1 MATINGAKALKIN
14 AGKLSEGALADI
26 TIVDTDN
33 TFFLSPGSFLANLIY
48 SAHSDCVDSVICGG
62 RFVMRH
68 REIDGEREII
78 DQARKEIKRML

>member
-1 MATINGAKALKIN
+1 MHMNDPGSTNTAV
-14 AGKLSEGALADI
+14 SD
-26 TIVDTDN
+26 